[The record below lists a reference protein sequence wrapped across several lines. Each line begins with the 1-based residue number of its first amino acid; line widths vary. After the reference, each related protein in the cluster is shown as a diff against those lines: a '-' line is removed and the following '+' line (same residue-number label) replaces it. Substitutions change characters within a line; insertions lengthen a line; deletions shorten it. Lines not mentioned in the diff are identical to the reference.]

1 MNHTRK
7 FFIYTRK
14 STDTE
19 DRQVRSISDQL
30 AELKELAVKEQI
42 EVVDIFVEK
51 QTAKVPGRP
60 VFDEMLLR
68 IEQGEANG
76 ILAWHPDRLA
86 RNSVDGGKIIY
97 LLDTEKITELKF
109 PTFWCDS
116 TPQGKFML
124 SIAFSQSKYYVDNLS
139 ENIKR
144 GHRNKVKDG
153 IWPQMAPLGY
163 VNVKGAGIVPHPE
176 LAPLICKTFEA
187 YATGN
192 FTLRQVREKF
202 NALGLK
208 GKSGELAVSNYQKLL
223 KNPIY
228 TGLIRYNGEIFEGK
242 HEPIIS
248 KKLFDLCQEVMMRKS
263 KPKGKGLKTYLY
275 RGFFHCGECGCFIT
289 TETQKGHNY
298 LRCTKRKNPCMQK
311 YVREEIITSKIKE
324 EIQKVSLP
332 LAWTKWMIE
341 ENRKDQSSELQAS
354 GLFAQTTKDEISLLD
369 SKIEKL
375 MTAYLENA
383 LSLEEYRDAKS
394 VLVSSKQLLKE
405 KLQAFEQKTN
415 NRFEL
420 TENFLKLNLE
430 AKELAN
436 ERTDEENL
444 HLFKKIG
451 SNFILEARTVSFEP
465 RSAWRILSDW
475 GFRGGNAV
483 VSPSGGDAISLG
495 KKDLAFLREGRDS
508 NPRRLLHLGTLAVCW
523 FKPLTHLP
531 KSALSKP
538 YYNVSSALDYV
549 SPPLES
555 IFSPL
560 PVPLCEYPNYSS
572 LSDALSLKSRG

>member
-1 MNHTRK
+1 MLRKFSKFKTGQERESARSAVCSVFPPRNPQSERTRHAERGSLVCQYNSMNNHTRK

-51 QTAKVPGRP
+51 QTAKAPGRP
-60 VFDEMLLR
+60 VFNEMLLR
-68 IEQGEANG
+68 IEQNEANG

-97 LLDTEKITELKF
+97 LLDTGKIAELKF
-109 PTFWCDS
+109 PTFWCDP

-163 VNVKGAGIVPHPE
+163 VNVKGQGIAPHPE
-176 LAPLICKTFEA
+176 YAPLIKKTFEA
-187 YATGN
+187 YVTGN
-192 FTLRQVREKF
+192 FTLRAVREKF

-208 GKSGELAVSNYQKLL
+208 GKSDGELAVSNYQKIL

-228 TGLIRYNGEIFEGK
+228 TGLMRYNGEIFEGK
-242 HEPIIS
+242 HKPIIS
-248 KKLFDLCQEVMMRKS
+248 KKLFDQCQEVMMRKS
-263 KPKGKGLKTYLY
+263 KPHSKGLKTYLY

-298 LRCTKRKNPCMQK
+298 LHCTKRKNPCSQK
-311 YVREEIITSKIKE
+311 YVREEIITSQIKE

-341 ENRKDQSSELQAS
+341 ENQKDQSSELQAS
-354 GLFAQTTKDEISLLD
+354 ELFAQKTKNAISLLD

-383 LSLEEYRDAKS
+383 LSLEEYREAKNK
-394 VLVSSKQLLKE
+394 LVNQKQLLKE

-436 ERTDEENL
+436 ERTGKENL

-451 SNFILEARTVSFEP
+451 SNFIIEARTVSLEP

-475 GFRGGNAV
+475 GFRGGNTEQTA
-483 VSPSGGDAISLG
+483 
-495 KKDLAFLREGRDS
+495 LRAD
-508 NPRRLLHLGTLAVCW
+508 
-523 FKPLTHLP
+523 
-531 KSALSKP
+531 
-538 YYNVSSALDYV
+538 
-549 SPPLES
+549 
-555 IFSPL
+555 
-560 PVPLCEYPNYSS
+560 S
-572 LSDALSLKSRG
+572 LSCPVLNFEKLRSILDEVRMYFAENPE